1 MKTRTIAASILIA
14 VLLTSVGAVAV
25 AHSGVGLSN
34 LGLGSAHDQSG
45 TSNHNNPL
53 IASHHSGNET
63 GDNETSDQNN
73 QGDQGNQTSSHQGE
87 DDNETESDNNHV
99 GLNLTVGTTL
109 TIGNLTGHFVSFG
122 NSSSHEGDDNEGATS
137 TGNSTGAFTFKVT
150 SSSSDGFNLTIVSG
164 TFSANGTTYTVSG
177 GHLTL
182 NEDGES
188 GSGWGNATGGATFHI
203 HVAGIHGNTTST
215 AQVGAIK
222 LDVRVGSSE
231 YLVILGSGMQVEDQS
246 GD

>member
-14 VLLTSVGAVAV
+14 VLLTGVGAVAM
-25 AHSGVGLSN
+25 AHSGVGLPN
-34 LGLGSAHDQSG
+34 LGSSSAHNENGSSD
-45 TSNHNNPL
+45 HNNSL
-53 IASHHSGNET
+53 TSTHHSDNET
-63 GDNETSDQNN
+63 GDQN
-73 QGDQGNQTSSHQGE
+73 DQGNQTTSHQG
-87 DDNETESDNNHV
+87 DGDNETESETNHV

-109 TIGNLTGHFVSFG
+109 TFGNLTGHFVSFG
-122 NSSSHEGDDNEGATS
+122 NSSSHEEDDNEGATS
-137 TGNSTGAFTFKVT
+137 SGNSTGSFTFKVT
-150 SSSSDGFNLTIVSG
+150 SASSDGFNLTIVSG

-177 GHLTL
+177 GQVTL

-215 AQVGAIK
+215 AQVGTIK

-246 GD
+246 ED